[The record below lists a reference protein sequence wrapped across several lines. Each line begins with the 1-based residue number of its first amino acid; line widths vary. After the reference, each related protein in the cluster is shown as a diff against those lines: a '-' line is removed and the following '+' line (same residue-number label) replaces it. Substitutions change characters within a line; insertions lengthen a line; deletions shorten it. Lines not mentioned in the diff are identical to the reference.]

1 MDSGSSQHDP
11 PRETPQRKGSAPPK
25 CVCGGGRCRGRP
37 DRRIGPIG
45 IGDNTRRR
53 DRSIREGGFGLVI
66 TNIRN
71 NFPILQLFPQKNR
84 GGGKLFHSSVE
95 IRHTD
100 FSSHTFI
107 RCRPARERPQ
117 PSGACPDGRG
127 EPERTA
133 PSKGPAHDVDPVVG
147 QCVARRSSALKR
159 AA

>member
-11 PRETPQRKGSAPPK
+11 PRETRQRKGSAPPK
-25 CVCGGGRCRGRP
+25 AGECRGRP

-84 GGGKLFHSSVE
+84 GGVNYS
-95 IRHTD
+95 IR
-100 FSSHTFI
+100 
-107 RCRPARERPQ
+107 A
-117 PSGACPDGRG
+117 
-127 EPERTA
+127 
-133 PSKGPAHDVDPVVG
+133 
-147 QCVARRSSALKR
+147 
-159 AA
+159 